1 MSVHGEAKALL
12 AARATTG
19 DNKQDAQCAPA
30 FEGPPQPAEQAQAG
44 AEAAVHG
51 ELRAQSALMLYRKDY
66 IEEQRA
72 LGNRTGRLCSS
83 ALWEEVKT
91 AFSRLP
97 AHRRQE
103 YDRRAMASK
112 IAARANRLQ
121 RGRATSPQIVH
132 ASIATLAPA
141 ASSTTLGP
149 AAGAGVEHG
158 PCGGIG
164 IYPRHRGHWP

>member
-44 AEAAVHG
+44 AEAAAHG
-51 ELRAQSALMLYRKDY
+51 ELTAQSALMLCCKDY

-83 ALWEEVKT
+83 ALWGEVET
-91 AFSRLP
+91 AFF
-97 AHRRQE
+97 
-103 YDRRAMASK
+103 
-112 IAARANRLQ
+112 
-121 RGRATSPQIVH
+121 TV
-132 ASIATLAPA
+132 
-141 ASSTTLGP
+141 
-149 AAGAGVEHG
+149 AG
-158 PCGGIG
+158 
-164 IYPRHRGHWP
+164 